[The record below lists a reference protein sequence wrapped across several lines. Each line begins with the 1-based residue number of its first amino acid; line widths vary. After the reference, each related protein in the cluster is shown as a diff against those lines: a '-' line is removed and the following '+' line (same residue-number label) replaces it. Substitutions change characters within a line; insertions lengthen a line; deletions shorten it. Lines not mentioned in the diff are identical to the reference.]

1 MRTTFT
7 KRELKILRTLLA
19 KHDSVSPEALEE
31 LHKILA
37 RCSNAALRQLAKAN
51 IKFLSSLA
59 ANACI
64 HRGLLSKTDTGH
76 RH

>member
-7 KRELKILRTLLA
+7 KRELKILRTLLERH
-19 KHDSVSPEALEE
+19 KSVSPQARQE
-31 LHKILA
+31 LNKIIA

-51 IKFLSSLA
+51 IKFLSPLA
-59 ANACI
+59 ANDCI
-64 HRGLLSKTDTGH
+64 RRGLLSKTNDPR